1 MASGT
6 GEAAEHLTQHATFPP
21 PGTSQGQAF
30 ATVHPQPQPLMHY
43 QPQHRQPAR
52 ILPLSPEAI
61 SQIHSSKHIT
71 DLQGVICS
79 LLENS
84 LDAGANKVDISV
96 DWRRGGCTVADN
108 GTGIPAAE
116 FLENGGLGKMY
127 CTSKQHAGTGTKQTH
142 GKAGT
147 FLAEL
152 GSMSLLS
159 ITSEQEGGGAESVFT
174 MHNGKV
180 IPSQPTAD
188 GQTTMPSFAELHR
201 RHGTIVT
208 VRDLF
213 GNMPVR
219 VKQRAHATESA
230 YDQDKAWQKLKRDV
244 VALLLAWHTPCA
256 VKLRDTNTESRR
268 SHLMSGA
275 SGALTERALAGWSS
289 KSVKYDI
296 RDAMPVVFQA
306 GLAPTES
313 RGRWIPLSASTSMAT
328 LRGMI
333 CLHAAPTRR
342 CQFLAIGITPCS
354 SHEFL
359 HAVNKVFES
368 SSFGAVEDSTER
380 DSRNRGKLPNG
391 HVSLDRHPMYVL
403 QLDFAERGKCA
414 PADNAHLSEATIQS
428 LARLLEAAVQAWL
441 ESNHFRPRKTKKR
454 RRRNM
459 EQGSP
464 AAAIEGGDGNVAGE
478 RKPTREPGTSSTADF
493 AGECLQHA
501 DRPDRAL
508 GGGEGKADRPMNLP
522 RGPSADSTQ
531 RLVVRNAFG
540 GTTDSS
546 SAASEANDTASARIP
561 QRPDQRKHR
570 RVFDLSTARPPSRS
584 NWLNEFDDTRDR
596 HTLSRARSGTSRAL
610 PNCTLTP
617 EQHHCCQSVRTASEA
632 AAWDSK
638 KLFAPPISAGEL
650 NGNAAPLRS
659 PCHSKPRVATPSSDD
674 FGAVDDEDLFAA
686 EQESEL
692 AQDDTTP
699 RLDNNTVWIDP
710 ISKQV
715 FQVNSRTGVVLP
727 ISETHRTTSSCGP
740 AQEQRHRAAI
750 DTAVSSAGR
759 PMSLA
764 RRSALASTRPQSAVS
779 DKDKWLPGFLEEWK
793 NPVFAKRKEEPI
805 PTASISGPG
814 LIEQL
819 EEDRRCCAADKYQQA
834 FPGHGAKTGGLGGTK
849 LSKYALS
856 DAEVIG
862 QVDRKFILVRMPARC
877 HNHDDEPTHDQNG
890 AGSTLV
896 LIDQHA
902 ASERIILEDLLADML
917 LTPTADNASNQ
928 QTFPGPIV
936 KTSSLVH
943 STTRAKSLIFEVSTH
958 EHELFSRHLS
968 HFTYWGITYQL
979 PSPTSAHSPEGSPPQ
994 SRRRSHHHQ
1003 HRLVVT
1009 HLPTVIA
1016 ERCSHFPALAI
1027 ELLRTELWAI
1037 EDGSRKPITSTTT
1050 NREPSP
1056 TTWLSLLPRMPT
1068 KLLHMIQSRAC
1079 RSAIMFNDILPTAE
1093 CRDTVTNLGNCIFP
1107 FVCAHGR
1114 CGVVPVMDLGS
1125 SSCSSLNNHKIGVG
1139 REENEKEKEEQEE
1152 EEANPPKKT
1161 YLENPA
1167 SQFNKLLSNHG
1178 EVSFLNDNRETKIE
1192 FLNLGKL
1199 RQFML
1204 VVEEGVEEEE
1214 DENEDEDED
1223 EDQTMTEQSP
1233 HKFG

>member
-1 MASGT
+1 
-6 GEAAEHLTQHATFPP
+6 
-21 PGTSQGQAF
+21 
-30 ATVHPQPQPLMHY
+30 
-43 QPQHRQPAR
+43 PQHRQPAR

-180 IPSQPTAD
+180 IPRQPTAD

-256 VKLRDTNTESRR
+256 VKLRGTNTESRR
-268 SHLMSGA
+268 SHLMS
-275 SGALTERALAGWSS
+275 WSS

-354 SHEFL
+354 SHEIL

-391 HVSLDRHPMYVL
+391 HVNLDRHPMYVL
-403 QLDFAERGKCA
+403 QLNFVERRKCA

-428 LARLLEAAVQAWL
+428 LTRLLEAAVQAWL

-454 RRRNM
+454 RRNM

-464 AAAIEGGDGNVAGE
+464 AAAIE
-478 RKPTREPGTSSTADF
+478 
-493 AGECLQHA
+493 
-501 DRPDRAL
+501 
-508 GGGEGKADRPMNLP
+508 
-522 RGPSADSTQ
+522 
-531 RLVVRNAFG
+531 
-540 GTTDSS
+540 
-546 SAASEANDTASARIP
+546 
-561 QRPDQRKHR
+561 
-570 RVFDLSTARPPSRS
+570 
-584 NWLNEFDDTRDR
+584 
-596 HTLSRARSGTSRAL
+596 
-610 PNCTLTP
+610 
-617 EQHHCCQSVRTASEA
+617 
-632 AAWDSK
+632 
-638 KLFAPPISAGEL
+638 
-650 NGNAAPLRS
+650 
-659 PCHSKPRVATPSSDD
+659 
-674 FGAVDDEDLFAA
+674 
-686 EQESEL
+686 EL

-727 ISETHRTTSSCGP
+727 ISESHRATSSCGS

-834 FPGHGAKTGGLGGTK
+834 FAGHGAKTGGLGGTK
-849 LSKYALS
+849 LSKHALS

-862 QVDRKFILVRMPARC
+862 QVDRKFILVRMPARR
-877 HNHDDEPTHDQNG
+877 HNHDDEPTHNQNG

-917 LTPTADNASNQ
+917 LTPTADTASDQ
-928 QTFPGPIV
+928 QTFPGPII

-943 STTRAKSLIFEVSTH
+943 STTRAKPLIFEVSTH
-958 EHELFSRHLS
+958 EYELFSRHLS

-979 PSPTSAHSPEGSPPQ
+979 PSPTSAHSLEGSPPQ
-994 SRRRSHHHQ
+994 SRRQVHHHQ

-1037 EDGSRKPITSTTT
+1037 ED
-1050 NREPSP
+1050 EPSP

-1093 CRDTVTNLGNCIFP
+1093 CRDTVTKLGNCIFP

-1114 CGVVPVMDLGS
+1114 CGVVPV
-1125 SSCSSLNNHKIGVG
+1125 
-1139 REENEKEKEEQEE
+1139 
-1152 EEANPPKKT
+1152 
-1161 YLENPA
+1161 
-1167 SQFNKLLSNHG
+1167 
-1178 EVSFLNDNRETKIE
+1178 
-1192 FLNLGKL
+1192 
-1199 RQFML
+1199 
-1204 VVEEGVEEEE
+1204 
-1214 DENEDEDED
+1214 
-1223 EDQTMTEQSP
+1223 
-1233 HKFG
+1233 